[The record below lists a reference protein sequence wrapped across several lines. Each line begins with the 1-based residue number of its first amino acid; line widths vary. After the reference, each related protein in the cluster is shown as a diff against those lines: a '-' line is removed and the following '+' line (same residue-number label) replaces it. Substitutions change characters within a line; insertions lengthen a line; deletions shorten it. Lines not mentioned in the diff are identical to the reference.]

1 MTVNFVEEIPHL
13 TEKCRK
19 ECVECVCLCV
29 EDQGFLM
36 CPFWW
41 VWILEHETQGAWNDS
56 FVQPCVFMNV
66 IRGHSSQFFRNFPS
80 QRRRNRH
87 RSTQNNDD
95 EKFATKK
102 HMCVTI
108 SRTTPKKTPW
118 KVLML
123 RLFVYSNYSGENS
136 CAPSLM
142 SDPSFLK
149 LSQTLKPLW
158 SRLLATNI
166 SPLKGTFEDFVPFV
180 RYLSFM
186 EGICR
191 VSDVE
196 RSTEACGTVASQ
208 PGITSSS
215 FPASLGNDP
224 NCLWGMGNFQQTW
237 NRHLEI
243 VESCR

>member
-1 MTVNFVEEIPHL
+1 MSQRMCGMCVFVCGRP
-13 TEKCRK
+13 
-19 ECVECVCLCV
+19 
-29 EDQGFLM
+29 GFFM

-87 RSTQNNDD
+87 RSTQNDD
-95 EKFATKK
+95 EWKFATKK
-102 HMCVTI
+102 HVCLTNF
-108 SRTTPKKTPW
+108 RATPNVYSITYITPW

-136 CAPSLM
+136 GQ
-142 SDPSFLK
+142 LK
-149 LSQTLKPLW
+149 FEVRPIFRETFTDLETLVN
-158 SRLLATNI
+158 RLLATNI

-180 RYLSFM
+180 RYLSFLG
-186 EGICR
+186 GICR

-215 FPASLGNDP
+215 LPASLSNDP
-224 NCLWGMGNFQQTW
+224 NCLWGMGSFQQTW